1 MIDDNEF
8 QAMRLDAEAVFA
20 ALYLID
26 QSVLSE
32 QQHEEQQRAMAAAYL
47 ALVNIESAKFGKLNN
62 SVKHQLKEVASAL
75 KTLQK
80 GVRQL
85 PTPHEKLAF
94 VAEGL
99 GTLATVA
106 KVLQQA

>member
-1 MIDDNEF
+1 MINDNEF

-26 QSVLSE
+26 ASVLTKQEHE
-32 QQHEEQQRAMAAAYL
+32 QHQNAMATAYL
-47 ALVNIESAKFGKLNN
+47 AMVNIENAKFGSLNN
-62 SVKHQLKEVASAL
+62 SVKHQLKEVAAAL
-75 KTLQK
+75 QALQN
-80 GVRQL
+80 GVRRL
-85 PTPHEKLAF
+85 TTPQEKLAF

-106 KVLQQA
+106 KVLS

>member
-8 QAMRLDAEAVFA
+8 QAMRLDAEAIFA

-26 QSVLSE
+26 ASVLTDE
-32 QQHEEQQRAMAAAYL
+32 QHTQHQKALATAYL
-47 ALVNIESAKFGKLNN
+47 ALMNIENARFGTLND
-62 SVKHQLKEVASAL
+62 SVKHQLKEVAAAL
-75 KTLQK
+75 LALQN
-80 GVRQL
+80 GVRSL
-85 PTPHEKLAF
+85 ATPHEKLAF

-106 KVLQQA
+106 QVLS

>member
-1 MIDDNEF
+1 MIDDNDL

-26 QSVLSE
+26 TSELTE
-32 QQHEEQQRAMAAAYL
+32 QQYEQHKNAMATAYL
-47 ALVNIESAKFGKLNN
+47 ALMNVENAKLGNLNN
-62 SVKHQLKEVASAL
+62 SVKQQLKEVAAAL
-75 KTLQK
+75 QALQN
-80 GVRQL
+80 GVRRL
-85 PTPHEKLAF
+85 ATPQEKLAF

-106 KVLQQA
+106 KVLS

>member
-1 MIDDNEF
+1 MGG
-8 QAMRLDAEAVFA
+8 VVH
-20 ALYLID
+20 LID
-26 QSVLSE
+26 PSLLNE
-32 QQHEEQQRAMAAAYL
+32 QQHEEHQQAMAAAYL
-47 ALVNIESAKFGKLNN
+47 ALVNIENAKFGNLNN
-62 SVKHQLKEVASAL
+62 SVKHQLKEAAAAL
-75 KTLQK
+75 QALQK

-85 PTPHEKLAF
+85 ATPHEKLAF

>member
-26 QSVLSE
+26 TSVLSE
-32 QQHEEQQRAMAAAYL
+32 QQHEEHQHAMATAYL
-47 ALVNIESAKFGKLNN
+47 ALVNIENAKFGNLNN
-62 SVKHQLKEVASAL
+62 NVKHQLKDVAAAL
-75 KTLQK
+75 QALQN
-80 GVRQL
+80 GVRKL
-85 PTPHEKLAF
+85 AAPHEKLAF

-106 KVLQQA
+106 RVLS